1 MFSVPNTTLPIFG
14 NPPHRFSYMQDLVNT
29 DATPGAHHAP
39 DPAGVIADNLV
50 LQMKNEVAGVGGTLG
65 SET

>member
-1 MFSVPNTTLPIFG
+1 MCICSFQV
-14 NPPHRFSYMQDLVNT
+14 H
-29 DATPGAHHAP
+29 GAHHAP
-39 DPAGVIADNLV
+39 DPAGVIADGLV